1 MEAPCSLSHR
11 NSPKVPISK
20 ISETNTMRHIKKFV
34 SSGSRGLRGGRCITF
49 CSDGSKANVKAR
61 VTAVIIFTHSI
72 CTGVM
77 GRARPMTIAAMMV
90 SDCPP
95 LVGRIKRMASES
107 ERIEEVRK
115 YIEATIAEID
125 SHTEDME
132 KLFKM
137 DRWSKDS
144 ALYEIIINSYERHRN
159 TLKRIQ
165 KIVEG
170 GKVESGLYTLS
181 AKSEIDMVKERIEK
195 LENDLVNSESK
206 LSDSE
211 ILDGFSE
218 IKSGEAGRMSERKPK
233 E

>member
-1 MEAPCSLSHR
+1 
-11 NSPKVPISK
+11 
-20 ISETNTMRHIKKFV
+20 
-34 SSGSRGLRGGRCITF
+34 
-49 CSDGSKANVKAR
+49 
-61 VTAVIIFTHSI
+61 
-72 CTGVM
+72 
-77 GRARPMTIAAMMV
+77 MT
-90 SDCPP
+90 
-95 LVGRIKRMASES
+95 SES

-115 YIEATIAEID
+115 YIEATITEID
-125 SHTEDME
+125 RHTEDME

-137 DRWSKDS
+137 GRWSKDS
-144 ALYEIIINSYERHRN
+144 TLYEIIINSYERHRN

-170 GKVESGLYTLS
+170 GKVESGLYTIS

-195 LENDLVNSESK
+195 LENGLVNSESE

-233 E
+233 EPNPQD

>member
-1 MEAPCSLSHR
+1 
-11 NSPKVPISK
+11 
-20 ISETNTMRHIKKFV
+20 
-34 SSGSRGLRGGRCITF
+34 
-49 CSDGSKANVKAR
+49 
-61 VTAVIIFTHSI
+61 
-72 CTGVM
+72 
-77 GRARPMTIAAMMV
+77 
-90 SDCPP
+90 
-95 LVGRIKRMASES
+95 MASEP

-115 YIEATIAEID
+115 YIDATIAEID
-125 SHTEDME
+125 DHTKNME

-144 ALYEIIINSYERHRN
+144 SLYEIIINSYERHRN

-165 KIVEG
+165 KMIEG

-195 LENDLVNSESK
+195 LENTVNPESK

-233 E
+233 KSNSSD

>member
-1 MEAPCSLSHR
+1 
-11 NSPKVPISK
+11 
-20 ISETNTMRHIKKFV
+20 
-34 SSGSRGLRGGRCITF
+34 
-49 CSDGSKANVKAR
+49 
-61 VTAVIIFTHSI
+61 
-72 CTGVM
+72 
-77 GRARPMTIAAMMV
+77 
-90 SDCPP
+90 
-95 LVGRIKRMASES
+95 MASEP

-115 YIEATIAEID
+115 YIEATITEID

-132 KLFKM
+132 K
-137 DRWSKDS
+137 RWSKDS

-165 KIVEG
+165 KIVDG

-211 ILDGFSE
+211 ILDGFSQ

-233 E
+233 ESDQSD

>member
-1 MEAPCSLSHR
+1 
-11 NSPKVPISK
+11 
-20 ISETNTMRHIKKFV
+20 
-34 SSGSRGLRGGRCITF
+34 
-49 CSDGSKANVKAR
+49 
-61 VTAVIIFTHSI
+61 
-72 CTGVM
+72 
-77 GRARPMTIAAMMV
+77 
-90 SDCPP
+90 
-95 LVGRIKRMASES
+95 MASEP

-115 YIEATIAEID
+115 YIEATITEID

-165 KIVEG
+165 KIVDG

-211 ILDGFSE
+211 ILDGFSQ
-218 IKSGEAGRMSERKPK
+218 IKSGEAGRMSERKSK
-233 E
+233 ESDQSD